1 MRREENRRVRAA
13 ERRREWRGGRVYF
26 VSMGSNGLD
35 QVIVQFGAEPV
46 EVNSWLGHSL
56 DTKEVSAAIVPP
68 GKRASQMLRSFQKN
82 LRNGLDKNGKY
93 DYNALNFKFETCEE
107 EE

>member
-1 MRREENRRVRAA
+1 
-13 ERRREWRGGRVYF
+13 
-26 VSMGSNGLD
+26 MGL
-35 QVIVQFGAEPV
+35 
-46 EVNSWLGHSL
+46 WL
-56 DTKEVSAAIVPP
+56 
-68 GKRASQMLRSFQKN
+68 MLRSFQKN